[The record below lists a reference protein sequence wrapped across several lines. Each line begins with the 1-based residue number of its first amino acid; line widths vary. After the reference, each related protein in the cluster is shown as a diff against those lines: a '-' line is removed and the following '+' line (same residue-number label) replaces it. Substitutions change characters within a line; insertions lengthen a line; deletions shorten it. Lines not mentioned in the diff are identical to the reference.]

1 MWQQNAICWNYVGL
15 SWKKN
20 FAKPYKILTH
30 SAYSDNFYF
39 QFFYWLSEW
48 VEILWG
54 FMKFVFTQLLI
65 IAAFYLSVCVRHL
78 FTVIVYAIRPLKIE
92 LIYGLCSKCY
102 IGGARIF
109 IWIKNELVL
118 KVLPY
123 LLFCAT
129 TWHHFLLL
137 QINSGHSKRQ
147 LNKLWLE
154 RTLSPKP

>member
-1 MWQQNAICWNYVGL
+1 MKIRTASALCWNYVGL

-102 IGGARIF
+102 IGGARF
-109 IWIKNELVL
+109 YLNKKWIGSKSSSLSTFL
-118 KVLPY
+118 CHYMTP
-123 LLFCAT
+123 LFAA
-129 TWHHFLLL
+129 
-137 QINSGHSKRQ
+137 S
-147 LNKLWLE
+147 NKLWSLQ
-154 RTLSPKP
+154 TSTK